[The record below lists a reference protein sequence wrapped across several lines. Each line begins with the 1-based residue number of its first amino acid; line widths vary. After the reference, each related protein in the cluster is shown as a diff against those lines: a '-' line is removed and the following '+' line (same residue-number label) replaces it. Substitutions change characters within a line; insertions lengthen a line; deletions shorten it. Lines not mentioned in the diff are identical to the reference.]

1 MGSLY
6 SKAKSVLQ
14 RNPIVTGLA
23 VAVVGYLLMNQS
35 SEALAPALPS
45 LLYLLPCLL
54 VMVVCMK
61 HMSGSKCDKTEDP
74 GVVDKAVLSKSE

>member
-14 RNPIVTGLA
+14 RNPIVTGLT

-35 SEALAPALPS
+35 SEALAPTLPG

-54 VMVVCMK
+54 MMVMCMK
-61 HMSGSKCDKTEDP
+61 HMSGGKCDKTEDL
-74 GVVDKAVLSKSE
+74 GSKTRPS

>member
-14 RNPIVTGLA
+14 RNPIVTGLT

-35 SEALAPALPS
+35 SEALAPTLPG

-54 VMVVCMK
+54 MMVMCMK
-61 HMSGSKCDKTEDP
+61 HMSGGKCDKTEDL
-74 GVVDKAVLSKSE
+74 GSKTRQS